1 MEIIPCG
8 HRVVIQP
15 VALEEVDSTYAT
27 AKRLGIE
34 IPELEGKK
42 VDKNAV
48 NKGTLVRI
56 GINAWKGFD
65 DGIPWAN
72 VGDIVLYARYAGV
85 KVKDGDTEYLVCSD
99 EDVVCVIKE

>member
-48 NKGTLVRI
+48 NKGT
-56 GINAWKGFD
+56 
-65 DGIPWAN
+65 
-72 VGDIVLYARYAGV
+72 
-85 KVKDGDTEYLVCSD
+85 
-99 EDVVCVIKE
+99 